1 MKQKQ
6 KIAFSLMLFLIG
18 MSGFGFLAS
27 GQGLFTPALP
37 SGLKVYPADRYF
49 EVLPRIVLA
58 DTEATIRVI
67 SRYETFPKPDCT
79 YRLTYTPV
87 GRYAVKSG
95 WVKATAEPIVP
106 QNNVFE
112 IRRLF
117 ESEQEHIFRIEEVR
131 ADGKA
136 REVGTFH
143 IYSLK
148 PDLFAL
154 RPYKGDIHMHSYRS
168 DGREA
173 PGYVIGAGRRAGLD
187 FMALTD
193 HYNYVASLEAI
204 ELFKNLPLD
213 LKIFPGEEVHPPDNP
228 VHFVSFGAREGITE
242 LYRTDQKVYRQEV
255 QSIMNKLGNL
265 PPGVDRFQYASS
277 VWAFEKIRERGG
289 LGIFAHPYWQYGN
302 ANYISYALVD
312 YIFETAIFD
321 ALELVSGFGWDEL
334 QEVDVNNLQLNKY
347 IEARSKGQKIPVV
360 GISDSHSCEEN
371 DKFGRYYTI
380 CFAPSTELPDLIKA
394 IKEERSVAIET
405 PAGKLPRAFGPYRL
419 VAYTHFL
426 LRYVLPLHDEMCFE
440 EGRLMVEYAGGK
452 KEVIEELKLLQ
463 GQVKK
468 YYERIWATT
477 TGVAT
482 SVAAS
487 SQAGK

>member
-1 MKQKQ
+1 MKHKTV
-6 KIAFSLMLFLIG
+6 FSLMLFLIL
-18 MSGFGFLAS
+18 MNSSGFLAS
-27 GQGLFTPALP
+27 GQSLFTPALP

-49 EVLPRIVLA
+49 EVLPKLVLA
-58 DTEATIRVI
+58 DTEATIRII

-95 WVKATAEPIVP
+95 WVKAAAEPIVP

-117 ESEQEHIFRIEEVR
+117 ESEQEHIFRIEEVKP
-131 ADGKA
+131 DGKA

-168 DGREA
+168 DGRET

-193 HYNYVASLEAI
+193 HYNYAASLEVI

-242 LYRTDQKVYRQEV
+242 LYRTDQTVYRQEV

-277 VWAFEKIRERGG
+277 IWAFEKIRERGG
-289 LGIFAHPYWQYGN
+289 LGIFAHPYWRPGN

-312 YIFETAIFD
+312 YIFETGIFD
-321 ALELVSGFGWDEL
+321 ALELVSGFDWSDL
-334 QEVDVNNLQLNKY
+334 QEVDVNNLQLARY

-360 GISDSHSCEEN
+360 GISDSHGCEVS
-371 DKFGRYYTI
+371 DMFGRYYTI
-380 CFAPSTELPDLIKA
+380 CFAPSAELADLIKA
-394 IKEERSVAIET
+394 IKEARSVAIET
-405 PAGKLPRAFGPYRL
+405 PAGKLPRAFGPHRL

-426 LRYVLPLHDEMCFE
+426 LRYVLPVHDEMCFE
-440 EGRLMVEYAGGK
+440 EGRLMVDYAGGRS
-452 KEVIEELKLLQ
+452 EVVEELKLLQ

-468 YYERIWATT
+468 YYDRVWANDAKIPGTVK
-477 TGVAT
+477 G
-482 SVAAS
+482 
-487 SQAGK
+487 GK

>member
-95 WVKATAEPIVP
+95 WVKAAAEPIVP

-380 CFAPSTELPDLIKA
+380 CFAPSAELPDLIKA

-487 SQAGK
+487 IQAGK

>member
-95 WVKATAEPIVP
+95 WVKAAAEPIVP

-193 HYNYVASLEAI
+193 HYNYAASLEAI

-277 VWAFEKIRERGG
+277 IWAFEKIRERGG

-380 CFAPSTELPDLIKA
+380 CFAPSAELPDLIKA

-426 LRYVLPLHDEMCFE
+426 LRYVLPVHDELCYE

-487 SQAGK
+487 IQAGK

>member
-1 MKQKQ
+1 VKRKT
-6 KIAFSLMLFLIG
+6 AFSLMLLLILMNG
-18 MSGFGFLAS
+18 LGFLAS

-58 DTEATIRVI
+58 DTETTIRII
-67 SRYETFPKPDCT
+67 SRYEIFPIPDCT

-95 WVKATAEPIVP
+95 WVKAAAEPIVP
-106 QNNVFE
+106 RNNVFE
-112 IRRLF
+112 IKMLF
-117 ESEQEHIFRIEEVR
+117 ESEQEHIFRIEEVK

-168 DGREA
+168 DGLEA

-193 HYNYVASLEAI
+193 HYNYAASLEVI
-204 ELFKNLPLD
+204 ELFRNLPVD

-242 LYRTDQKVYRQEV
+242 LYRADQTVYRQEV

-277 VWAFEKIRERGG
+277 IWTFEKIRERDG
-289 LGIFAHPYWQYGN
+289 LGIFAHPYWQPGN

-312 YIFETAIFD
+312 HIFETGIFD
-321 ALELVSGFGWDEL
+321 ALELVSGFDWQAL
-334 QEVDVNNLQLNKY
+334 QEVDVNNLQLAKY
-347 IEARSKGQKIPVV
+347 LEAKAKGQKIPVV
-360 GISDSHSCEEN
+360 GISDSHTCEQS
-371 DKFGRYYTI
+371 DMFGRYYTI
-380 CFAPSTELPDLIKA
+380 CFAPSAELPELIKA
-394 IKEERSVAIET
+394 IKDERSVAVET
-405 PAGKLPRAFGPYRL
+405 VAGHLPRPFGPFRL
-419 VAYTHFL
+419 VAFTHFL

-440 EGRLMVEYAGGK
+440 EGRLMVDYAGGNK
-452 KEVIEELKLLQ
+452 GVVEELKLLQ

-468 YYERIWATT
+468 YYDRIWANP
-477 TGVAT
+477 TGGAAT
-482 SVAAS
+482 VRPE
-487 SQAGK
+487 K

>member
-6 KIAFSLMLFLIG
+6 KIAFSLMLILIG

-67 SRYETFPKPDCT
+67 SRYETFPKSDCT

-193 HYNYVASLEAI
+193 HYNYAASLEAI

-277 VWAFEKIRERGG
+277 IWAFEKIRERGG

-312 YIFETAIFD
+312 YIFETGIFD

-380 CFAPSTELPDLIKA
+380 CFAPSAELPDLIKA

-463 GQVKK
+463 GQIKK

-477 TGVAT
+477 TGVA
-482 SVAAS
+482 AS